1 MFNFF
6 KRSAG
11 KVINVNDIDSLIGK
25 IDLIDIRET
34 YEYKSGSIKT
44 AKNIPMGEILSMPDK
59 YLKKDKEY
67 YIVCQSGGRSTK
79 ACRQLLDLGFDVI
92 NVSGGVGSYV
102 GSKRK

>member
-1 MFNFF
+1 MFDFL
-6 KRSAG
+6 KRSSG

-79 ACRQLLDLGFDVI
+79 ACRQLLELGFDVI